1 MWAKQVL
8 LGIIG
13 LSSGIV
19 IAGGLFAL
27 IVELGVIADF
37 ADRTHTADKILLYE
51 DCAALG
57 GVAGNL
63 VSVFRPQMGYLGFL
77 LPVFGLLA
85 GIFVGCWAMALAEV
99 LNVFPI
105 FIRRLK
111 ILRYTAAFIISMAF
125 GRGLGAFIY
134 LFKRW

>member
-1 MWAKQVL
+1 MLGKQIL
-8 LGIIG
+8 LAVIG
-13 LSSGIV
+13 LSSGVV

-37 ADRTHTADKILLYE
+37 ADRTHTPDKILLYE

-57 GVAGNL
+57 GVAGNIL
-63 VSVFRPQMGYLGFL
+63 SVFEPKMGYLGFL

-111 ILRYTAAFIISMAF
+111 IVRYTAVFIISMAL
-125 GRGLGAFIY
+125 GRGIGALLY
-134 LFKRW
+134 LIKRW

>member
-1 MWAKQVL
+1 MWVRQTL

-13 LSSGIV
+13 LSSGVV

-63 VSVFRPQMGYLGFL
+63 ISVFRPQMGYLGFL

-85 GIFVGCWAMALAEV
+85 GIFVGCWAMAYV
-99 LNVFPI
+99 NV
-105 FIRRLK
+105 RQ
-111 ILRYTAAFIISMAF
+111 ILSAVSLSGVQHKHFKKSRYPV
-125 GRGLGAFIY
+125 GY
-134 LFKRW
+134 LLFEYHRMQKGCQ

>member
-1 MWAKQVL
+1 MLGKQIL

-13 LSSGIV
+13 LSSGVV

-57 GVAGNL
+57 GVVGNL
-63 VSVFRPQMGYLGFL
+63 LSVFRPEMGYLGFL
-77 LPVFGLLA
+77 LPIFGLLS

-111 ILRYTAAFIISMAF
+111 IVRYSVVFILSMAL
-125 GRGLGAFIY
+125 GRGLGAFVY

>member
-1 MWAKQVL
+1 MWVQQIL

-13 LSSGIV
+13 LSSGVV

-63 VSVFRPQMGYLGFL
+63 IS
-77 LPVFGLLA
+77 VFGLLA

-111 ILRYTAAFIISMAF
+111 IVRYSVAFILSMAL

-134 LFKRW
+134 LLKRW

>member
-1 MWAKQVL
+1 MWVQQIR

-13 LSSGIV
+13 LSSGVV

-57 GVAGNL
+57 GVVGNL
-63 VSVFRPQMGYLGFL
+63 ISV
-77 LPVFGLLA
+77 
-85 GIFVGCWAMALAEV
+85 
-99 LNVFPI
+99 
-105 FIRRLK
+105 
-111 ILRYTAAFIISMAF
+111 
-125 GRGLGAFIY
+125 
-134 LFKRW
+134 

>member
-1 MWAKQVL
+1 MWGKQIL
-8 LGIIG
+8 LGITG
-13 LSSGIV
+13 LSSGVV

-27 IVELGVIADF
+27 IVELDVIADF

-57 GVAGNL
+57 GIVGNL
-63 VSVFRPQMGYLGFL
+63 LSVFKPQMGYLGFL
-77 LPVFGLLA
+77 LPAFGLLS

-105 FIRRLK
+105 FMRRLK
-111 ILRYTAAFIISMAF
+111 IVRYSAAFVLSMAL
-125 GRGLGAFIY
+125 GRGLGAFLY
-134 LFKRW
+134 FFKQW